1 MTQLETTSI
10 TISQNCVTIIIVLHK
25 QQTHQG
31 QVFFAH
37 GPDIQN
43 KSNQEQWEIFHPM
56 AEKKTN

>member
-1 MTQLETTSI
+1 MKQHLL
-10 TISQNCVTIIIVLHK
+10 QYRNCVTIIIVLHK

-56 AEKKTN
+56 AEKKLIET